1 MACFSLEITRFGV
14 VLSSSPMANPL
25 DMISYLFG
33 VSIIDRDDVL
43 YIEDRRPTFMMFLS
57 VAFAL
62 VVVVIAAWTWFT
74 SGIRI
79 DIFSV
84 GLAVVAFGAAAYFCS
99 RGNYKETY
107 VFNKKTDTFT
117 FTRRSLLNKDEL
129 EGSASQ
135 FRAVQVELRTGTS
148 DDDREYY
155 MVALLCQGL
164 LFGQSDTQILREDPP
179 MLNTRTTANRIA
191 NAIAKFLDIPR
202 RGTIDV
208 L

>member
-1 MACFSLEITRFGV
+1 
-14 VLSSSPMANPL
+14 MANPL

-33 VSIIDRDDVL
+33 VSIIARDDVL
-43 YIEDRRPTFMMFLS
+43 YIEDRRPTFKMLLS
-57 VAFAL
+57 VVFAL
-62 VVVVIAAWTWFT
+62 AVVVIAAWTWLT
-74 SGIRI
+74 SGLKL
-79 DIFSV
+79 DVFTLGLPV
-84 GLAVVAFGAAAYFCS
+84 GAFGAAGYFCT

-107 VFNKKTDTFT
+107 VFNKKTDSFT

-179 MLNTRTTANRIA
+179 MLNTRATANRIA
-191 NAIAKFLDIPR
+191 NAISKFLDIPR